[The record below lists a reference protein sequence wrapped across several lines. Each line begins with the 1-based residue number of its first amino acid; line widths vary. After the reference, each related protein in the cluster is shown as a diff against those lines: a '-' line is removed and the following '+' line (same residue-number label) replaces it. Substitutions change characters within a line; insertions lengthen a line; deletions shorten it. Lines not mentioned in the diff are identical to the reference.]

1 MNLRIQVLVDS
12 STTSSEETKF
22 NWKYEFCSTGIR
34 RLQSV
39 LLKVALVLGVRVYEG
54 VEFVD
59 LVEPNGVD
67 DEVGWRM
74 KVNPNNHPLNKVNV
88 DMLIGAEG
96 KRVTI
101 PVNIFKSTHL
111 RNQVFTAVRPG
122 GIWQETA
129 EVFVLKRG

>member
-1 MNLRIQVLVDS
+1 M
-12 STTSSEETKF
+12 
-22 NWKYEFCSTGIR
+22 
-34 RLQSV
+34 

-67 DEVGWRM
+67 DEVGWRV

-101 PVNIFKSTHL
+101 PVNIFKSIHL
-111 RNQVFTAVRPG
+111 RNQVFEASFYCRPPRR
-122 GIWQETA
+122 QLT
-129 EVFVLKRG
+129 RDR